1 MPMLSFSRRAV
12 LGAGAYLLAAP
23 AVAQQPS
30 WPSRPIRIV
39 APFPPGGMVDVL
51 PRAVAPSL
59 SARLGQPVVVENR
72 PGANGNIGADV
83 VAKAAPD
90 GYTLLATSL
99 GPIATNQYIY
109 PSMPYDTDT
118 AFAPLVLL
126 ARTPKVLCVANARPW
141 RSLGEVIAA
150 AKARPGVLTAGSAG
164 NGSSLHI
171 ALELFKRVTGTDIQ
185 HVPYRGAAPAVTD
198 LVAGQ
203 IDLIIDNLPNIFAQI
218 AGGQVRALAMATER
232 RVPQLQGMPTMREQ
246 GVDFIFG
253 TAFGLAAPAG
263 TPEPILARLAALT
276 TEALR
281 DPAIGGRLAEQGVE
295 AGGGTPAEFA
305 ALIAREKATQ
315 APIIRA
321 AGITA
326 S

>member
-1 MPMLSFSRRAV
+1 
-12 LGAGAYLLAAP
+12 
-23 AVAQQPS
+23 
-30 WPSRPIRIV
+30 
-39 APFPPGGMVDVL
+39 MVDVL
-51 PRAVAPSL
+51 PRAVAPFL
-59 SARLGQPVVVENR
+59 AARLGQPVVVENR
-72 PGANGNIGADV
+72 PGANGNIGADA
-83 VAKAAPD
+83 VAKSAAD

-99 GPIATNQYIY
+99 GPIATNQYVY

-118 AFAPLVLL
+118 AFAPIVLL

-141 RSLGEVIAA
+141 RSLREVIEAA
-150 AKARPGVLTAGSAG
+150 RHAPGALSAGSAG

-171 ALELFKRVTGTDIQ
+171 ALEMFRRVTGTDIQ

-203 IDLIIDNLPNIFAQI
+203 IDMIIDNLPNIFTQI
-218 AGGQVRALAMATER
+218 AGGQVRPIAMATER
-232 RVPQLQGMPTMREQ
+232 RVPQLPELPTMREQ
-246 GVDFIFG
+246 GVDFLFG

-263 TPEPILARLAALT
+263 TPAPILEQLAALV

-281 DPAIGGRLAEQGVE
+281 DPSIGGRLAEQGVE

-305 ALIAREKATQ
+305 TLIAAEKASQ
-315 APIIRA
+315 APVIRA

-326 S
+326 N

>member
-1 MPMLSFSRRAV
+1 MPVITRRAA
-12 LGAGAYLLAAP
+12 LGASLLLAAP
-23 AVAQQPS
+23 AVAQQG
-30 WPSRPIRIV
+30 WPSRPIRII
-39 APFPPGGMVDVL
+39 APFPPGGLVDVL
-51 PRAVAPSL
+51 PRAIAPTL

-72 PGANGNIGADV
+72 PGANGNIGADL
-83 VAKAAPD
+83 VAKSPPD

-109 PSMPYDTDT
+109 ASMPFDTDT
-118 AFAPLVLL
+118 AFAPIVLL
-126 ARTPKVLCVANARPW
+126 ARTPKVMCVATARPW
-141 RSLGEVIAA
+141 RSVQEVIDAA
-150 AKARPGVLTAGSAG
+150 RARPGTLTAGSAG

-171 ALELFKRVTGTDIQ
+171 ALELFKRATGTDIQ

-203 IDLIIDNLPNIFAQI
+203 IDLVIDNLPNILGQI
-218 AGGQVRALAMATER
+218 AAGAVRAVGMGTER
-232 RVPQLQGMPTMREQ
+232 RAPQLPNLPTMREQ
-246 GVDFIFG
+246 GVEFVFG

-281 DPAIGGRLAEQGVE
+281 DPAIGGRLAEQGAE
-295 AGGGTPAEFA
+295 LGGGTPSDFA

-315 APIIRA
+315 APVIRA
-321 AGITA
+321 AGIRA
-326 S
+326 D